1 MRCVGK
7 ATERFELPCAADL
20 SSSGGGDVLYLV
32 AFKSSSEAAK
42 ADAAA
47 YLASISESC
56 WHEFD
61 GIWFVKSD
69 KQPVEIRDRL
79 RFLSGPNDGVAV
91 ALLAGF
97 AAWHGFDSDVQKWLL
112 QNL

>member
-1 MRCVGK
+1 M
-7 ATERFELPCAADL
+7 LH
-20 SSSGGGDVLYLV
+20 LV
-32 AFKSSSEAAK
+32 AFKSSNEEAR

-47 YLASISESC
+47 YLASISEPC
-56 WHEFD
+56 WHEFE

-69 KQPVEIRDRL
+69 RKAVEIRDRL

-97 AAWHGFDSDVQKWLL
+97 AAWHGFDPDAQKWLL
-112 QNL
+112 QNP